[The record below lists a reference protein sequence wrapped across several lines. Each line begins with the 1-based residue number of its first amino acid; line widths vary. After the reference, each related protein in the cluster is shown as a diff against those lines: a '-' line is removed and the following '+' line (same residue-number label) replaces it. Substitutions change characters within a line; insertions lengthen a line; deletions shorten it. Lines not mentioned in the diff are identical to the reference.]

1 MHTKGKCICVNAL
14 RQYKLALFWDLM
26 IFVGIL
32 IVYIYNQST
41 KKLTTASIDIHSI
54 LFSRNAAF

>member
-1 MHTKGKCICVNAL
+1 
-14 RQYKLALFWDLM
+14 M